1 MVHQALLDTSTPWQL
16 WLNSVGHKA
25 KQKNMTMTKGLE
37 LVGDVGDGV
46 AGTSDKADSESSK
59 NDYIHI

>member
-1 MVHQALLDTSTPWQL
+1 MVHQALLDTSTLWQL
-16 WLNSVGHKA
+16 WLNSVGHKG

-46 AGTSDKADSESSK
+46 ADSESSK